1 MVPNWAVFILASAK
15 VPDYREA
22 RPQCDET
29 APFAGE
35 LLKHQASEG
44 HLQVSSVVCPACQ
57 RMVERGELES
67 HYKACVDKSC
77 VTGAQ
82 NRKCPLCPKLFTR
95 LEVVVRH
102 KRRQHL
108 WGEFR
113 DENSTHFSKYIT
125 SIHPSSC

>member
-1 MVPNWAVFILASAK
+1 MAPNWAVFLPAPAK
-15 VPDYREA
+15 VLDYREA

-29 APFAGE
+29 APFASE
-35 LLKHQASEG
+35 LLRHIESAG

-57 RMVERGELES
+57 RRVERGELEP
-67 HYKACVDKSC
+67 HYKACVDKSS

-113 DENSTHFSKYIT
+113 DKNSTHFT
-125 SIHPSSC
+125 